1 KINGK
6 VFTPGSIVI
15 LKSDNEADFVQK
27 INKASHTFGIELTAI
42 QSGFIPQGV
51 DLGSSDIQ
59 YLKAPKV
66 AVLANEP
73 TSAMN
78 VGEIWHFLD
87 QQLNYPLSLI
97 DAGNLRRKDLSKYD
111 VLILPS
117 GNYSSLSDGEVD
129 KLKDWTREG
138 GVLIAM
144 GSANGWLSNQ

>member
-1 KINGK
+1 NQKISGGFERQEPVVLDLENKVAAAYIFKWDSFEDARLLAELIKQNVKTRTVNRELKINGK

-73 TSAMN
+73 TSA
-78 VGEIWHFLD
+78 
-87 QQLNYPLSLI
+87 
-97 DAGNLRRKDLSKYD
+97 
-111 VLILPS
+111 
-117 GNYSSLSDGEVD
+117 
-129 KLKDWTREG
+129 
-138 GVLIAM
+138 
-144 GSANGWLSNQ
+144 